1 MEEKDYEK
9 IARESHR
16 NGTNCAR
23 SVYDAFSEVNI
34 NKTAAPMP
42 RSDGGKCGAV
52 LSAMQ
57 VIKEMDAGD
66 PQVIEDTFLKEYGSV
81 KCAELR
87 GFLSGK
93 CNDYVGLAAK
103 TVGEMVTQ

>member
-1 MEEKDYEK
+1 MSERNYEK
-9 IARESHR
+9 TARESHR

-23 SVYDAFSEVNI
+23 SVYDAFSDVNM

-42 RSDGGKCGAV
+42 RSEGGKCGAV

-66 PQVIEDTFLKEYGSV
+66 PQLIEDAFLKEYGSV

-103 TVGEMVTQ
+103 KVGEIIA

>member
-1 MEEKDYEK
+1 MSERNYVKT
-9 IARESHR
+9 ARESHR

-23 SVYDAFSEVNI
+23 SVYDAFSDVNM

-42 RSDGGKCGAV
+42 RSEGGKCGAV

-66 PQVIEDTFLKEYGSV
+66 PQLIEDVFLKEYGSV
-81 KCAELR
+81 KCSELR

-93 CNDYVGLAAK
+93 CNDYVGLASR
-103 TVGEMVTQ
+103 TVGEMLNG